1 MRGQV
6 TNEAKVNSLA
16 ERDNA
21 VRQEQGP
28 DADEGGSGRLSSETS
43 HSVPLIM
50 RDDRHVA
57 SPQFQ
62 IAFHRSWRACQ
73 TRRLRKAPRTDAG
86 NLVPLQTKRG
96 RKSVNEAETGAK
108 PSNGW
113 MRLLF
118 PSLWVMWY
126 RLCSRVGS
134 VVVRVKMELNGKGTR
149 HENSRKRR

>member
-1 MRGQV
+1 MPCGLPSVSNRISQVLARLPDQETLKDAENRRGQ
-6 TNEAKVNSLA
+6 
-16 ERDNA
+16 
-21 VRQEQGP
+21 
-28 DADEGGSGRLSSETS
+28 
-43 HSVPLIM
+43 I
-50 RDDRHVA
+50 
-57 SPQFQ
+57 
-62 IAFHRSWRACQ
+62 
-73 TRRLRKAPRTDAG
+73 
-86 NLVPLQTKRG
+86 PLQTKRG

-126 RLCSRVGS
+126 KLCSRVGS